1 MTIDPRL
8 DKLVE
13 ALDRLWQLPHD
24 PDQRQIMEEMYE
36 LASTPLKEL
45 PVNSGMDKKEW
56 ENFMGY
62 CIAFKL
68 TMMANVCRQI
78 AEGLSND

>member
-1 MTIDPRL
+1 MNCDPRI

-36 LASTPLKEL
+36 SASTPLKEFAGL
-45 PVNSGMDKKEW
+45 TKLEW
-56 ENFMGY
+56 H
-62 CIAFKL
+62 KL
-68 TMMANVCRQI
+68 AAVLDSHDYPAEKQASACRKI
-78 AEGLSND
+78 SEGLSE